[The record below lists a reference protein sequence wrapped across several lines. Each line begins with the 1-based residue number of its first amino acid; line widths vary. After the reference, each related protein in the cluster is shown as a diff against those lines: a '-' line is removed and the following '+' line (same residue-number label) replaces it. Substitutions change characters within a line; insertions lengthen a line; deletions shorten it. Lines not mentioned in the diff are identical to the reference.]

1 MSAYSEDRQ
10 GRGFRPVLE
19 NGPFRALWLAQL
31 LAQISQN
38 AINFIQMVLVEKI
51 TGSAVQLGI
60 TILMFTLPGVIF
72 SPIAGVIVDRFPRKW
87 ILVGSNLSRV
97 FLALSYLVIVERLT
111 GTWELLAIYAVTFVS
126 STVAQFFAPAEAAT
140 IPSLVGEEH
149 LMTANSLFTLTMA
162 MSQVV
167 GLVIL
172 GPLAVS
178 LLTLEGGFILIA
190 LLYLGA
196 TISVSLIPSDQAT
209 AIHDRDHAA
218 ALSGWQQLWSDMREG
233 LHFVSGRRR
242 IQSAMTQLTTV
253 ATVVMI
259 LAMLVPGYAARVL
272 GLQPENAAIVFAPA
286 GVGMLLA
293 TGLTSR
299 WGHLLRRWW
308 VAPIALVMVGL
319 AFAGMGWISQDYQRL
334 MRPILRV
341 YPHAAFSLTTM
352 TMALSL
358 VLGMCLATVNILAQ
372 TSLQQDSPPYIRGRV
387 FALLFMM
394 SNLVGIPP
402 MLGLG
407 SIADSVGI
415 PRVMVVV
422 GLGTVV
428 MAWITVLVAR
438 LPVRNQ
444 GASSGPAP
452 P

>member
-1 MSAYSEDRQ
+1 MASYSEDRPN
-10 GRGFRPVLE
+10 RGFRPVLQ

-31 LAQISQN
+31 LAQTSQN
-38 AINFIQMVLVEKI
+38 AINFIQMVLVEKL

-72 SPIAGVIVDRFPRKW
+72 SPIAGVLVDRLPRKW

-97 FLALSYLVIVERLT
+97 FLALSYLVIVENLS
-111 GTWELLAIYAVTFVS
+111 GTWELVAIYAVTFLM

-149 LMTANSLFTLTMA
+149 LITANSLFTLTMA

-190 LLYLGA
+190 LMYLGA
-196 TISVSLIPSDQAT
+196 TISVSLIPADRVTVVAR
-209 AIHDRDHAA
+209 RDHAA
-218 ALSGWQQLWSDMREG
+218 ALSGWQQLWTDMREG

-242 IQSAMTQLTTV
+242 IQAAMTQLTTV

-272 GLQPENAAIVFAPA
+272 GMQPENAAIVFAPA
-286 GVGMLLA
+286 GAGMLLA

-299 WGHLLRRWW
+299 WGHLLRRRNA
-308 VAPIALVMVGL
+308 APVALVLVGL

-334 MRPILRV
+334 MQPILRV
-341 YPHAAFSLTTM
+341 YPRAAFSLTSM
-352 TMALSL
+352 TMALGL
-358 VLGMCLATVNILAQ
+358 VLGLCLATVNILAQ
-372 TSLQQDSPPYIRGRV
+372 TSLQQESPAYIRGRV
-387 FALLFMM
+387 FALLFML

-407 SIADSVGI
+407 GIADTIGI
-415 PRVMVVV
+415 PRVMVIV

-428 MAWITVLVAR
+428 MAWVTVLVAR
-438 LPVRNQ
+438 LPAPHQ
-444 GASSGPAP
+444 GVTNGPMP